1 MPVATRANLR
11 LFAIICFIAILLA
24 FYARDIKSP
33 LSLLWPYLLFVPALL
48 LSIGEVWGT
57 FFSRAKNED
66 GELVREV
73 IRRKIQRAFDQHDT
87 HYRIGGWDRPAPHQP
102 STLALAATEG
112 DLMAVETLLNS
123 GANPNQVDQ
132 LGWTPLS
139 LAVAEG
145 KRDVVDK
152 LLEFGADANI
162 KNLAGRT
169 ALMFACRYGFA
180 DLAEK
185 LIDHGADP
193 NVMPVLPEPN
203 ALMVAAQFG
212 HEQVVRLL
220 LSRGADAKAK
230 TRDGKT
236 AIEYAQI
243 GGHGKVS
250 ALLRNSAG

>member
-1 MPVATRANLR
+1 
-11 LFAIICFIAILLA
+11 
-24 FYARDIKSP
+24 
-33 LSLLWPYLLFVPALL
+33 
-48 LSIGEVWGT
+48 
-57 FFSRAKNED
+57 
-66 GELVREV
+66 
-73 IRRKIQRAFDQHDT
+73 
-87 HYRIGGWDRPAPHQP
+87 
-102 STLALAATEG
+102 
-112 DLMAVETLLNS
+112 MAVETLLNS